1 MSFGSRSLHAPL
13 NSDSKITNLEVC
25 NFFQWGLNGEL
36 QTSRFVIFFN
46 RVCME
51 NYKPLRFV
59 CGQMG

>member
-1 MSFGSRSLHAPL
+1 MIKKLQTSRFVIFSIGFEWR
-13 NSDSKITNLEVC
+13 ITNLEVC
-25 NFFQWGLNGEL
+25 N
-36 QTSRFVIFFN
+36 FFN